1 MRGVIFL
8 GEREVKL
15 KEFPNP
21 KPDFFE
27 AIVEMRAS
35 GLCGSD
41 FNRYRAP
48 KTEQNDP
55 SQLKAG
61 GHEPCGVVAEV
72 GTGVRNVKVG
82 DRVIVHHYLGC
93 GRCKWCLVGYSQ
105 MCIDPDVQ
113 RVYYGG
119 SNHGGHAD
127 RIAVHERALVPMPD
141 QLSFAE
147 GAACAC
153 GTGTAYDAVKKL
165 DISGRD
171 TFAIYG
177 QGPVGLSAT
186 LFGVASGAKVIAVE
200 PNQYRR
206 ELAKKLGC
214 EVAIDPFATDP
225 VEAIKSLT
233 HGEGADATLD
243 CTGLPEPRVN
253 MVRSARIYGRACFV
267 GEGGPIA
274 SDFNISR
281 DIIHKQLTVYGSWT
295 MSTVHLAEVANYIV
309 DHRVPLK
316 NLITHRFPLEQAV
329 DAYKLFESGQTG
341 KVVFTWE

>member
-1 MRGVIFL
+1 VRGVIFL
-8 GEREVKL
+8 GERDVQVR
-15 KEFPNP
+15 EFPDP
-21 KPDFFE
+21 QPDFFE

-41 FNRYRAP
+41 FSRYRAP
-48 KTEQNDP
+48 KVEGSDL

-61 GHEPCGVVAEV
+61 GHEPCGVVVEV
-72 GTGVRNVKVG
+72 GGGVRSVAVG

-105 MCIDPDVQ
+105 MCIDPDAPKL
-113 RVYYGG
+113 YYGG
-119 SNHGGHAD
+119 TNHGGHAD

-141 QLSFAE
+141 ALSFAE

-153 GTGTAYDAVKKL
+153 GTGTAYDAVTKL
-165 DISGRD
+165 AISGRD

-200 PNQYRR
+200 PQPYRR
-206 ELAKKLGC
+206 ELAKRLGC
-214 EVAIDPFATDP
+214 AVAIDPVATDP
-225 VEAIKSLT
+225 VAAIKELT
-233 HGEGADATLD
+233 HGEGADAALD
-243 CTGLPEPRVN
+243 CTGLPEPRVQ

-274 SDFNISR
+274 PTLHISR

-295 MSTVHLAEVANYIV
+295 MSTVHLAAVANYIV
-309 DHRVPLK
+309 DHRVPLTA
-316 NLITHRFPLEQAV
+316 LITHRFPLEQAAA
-329 DAYKLFESGQTG
+329 AYRLFESGQTG